1 MIKRADDMITEIR
14 EKMRGGAGNVQLVH
28 ILVKEEIK
36 GRVRLFA
43 KIVLEPGSSIG
54 MHEHVDEEEAYYI
67 LKGTGMVWDGGTKMT
82 VHAGDV
88 ILTGDGA
95 SHSIENTGNE
105 PLEFLAVVM
114 LYS

>member
-1 MIKRADDMITEIR
+1 MIKRAADMATEIR
-14 EKMRGGAGNVQLVH
+14 EKMRGGTGNVHLIH
-28 ILVKEEIK
+28 ILDKEEMRGK
-36 GRVRLFA
+36 VRLFA
-43 KIVLEPGSSIG
+43 KIILEPNCSIG
-54 MHEHVDEEEAYYI
+54 MHEHVEEEEAYYI
-67 LKGTGMVWDGGTKMT
+67 LKGTGTVWDDGIKKE

-88 ILTGDGA
+88 ILTGNGA